1 MKILIIALGTIF
13 GVIYVSANEIGKFIE
28 DINPDGWNDMGE
40 DFDDM
45 EETYGDRNS
54 KRTL

>member
-13 GVIYVSANEIGKFIE
+13 GVIYISANELGKFI
-28 DINPDGWNDMGE
+28 DDVSPYNWNDMGE

>member
-13 GVIYVSANEIGKFIE
+13 GVIYISANEIGKFIE
-28 DINPDGWNDMGE
+28 DINPDGWYDMGE

-45 EETYGDRNS
+45 EETYGNRNS